1 MIKSLEEFIYEVQNI
16 KSLLQVWNSH
26 KQDRWF
32 YIRQD
37 QYNGTVKIILTPN
50 NHDYFTNGCIEDIER
65 IVNENSKLSYHTYHV
80 GVTTHIVDTSDGHM
94 ITALSPEI
102 VLNFYE
108 HETSI

>member
-1 MIKSLEEFIYEVQNI
+1 MNEVQSIKSFLH
-16 KSLLQVWNSH
+16 SWNLR
-26 KQDRWF
+26 KKECWF
-32 YIRQD
+32 DIRQD
-37 QYNGTVKIILTPN
+37 QYCGTVKIILTPN
-50 NHDYFTNGCIEDIER
+50 NHDYFTNGCLEDIER

-80 GVTTHIVDTSDGHM
+80 GVTTRIVDTSDGHM